1 MQTPRE
7 RIYIALGE
15 RLPNI
20 KASTLNSYTSVIKS
34 ILSYIYDRGGVAP
47 ETIDLT
53 ILKNPKL
60 IQDYVDEYE
69 KKNGKVM
76 PETTRRNIYSLLYR
90 IFPDMDEFK
99 NKFAE
104 AVKDIQSRDPQIKSE
119 REEDNWLSKEE
130 VEKVYQKEWNKVRPI
145 LKILKSKTAMSAA
158 ILTELSNF
166 ILLAVSSGVF
176 IPPRRSTDWT
186 EMKIK
191 NYSPIDNYYNAG
203 KFHFNN
209 YKTAG
214 VYGEQIVTVP
224 RKLRDILK
232 MYIEKNPYD
241 YLLVNNFG
249 GKLVESSLPPRL
261 NKIFGGKKIS
271 TTMLRHIYLSDY
283 HKDTPNLEDMKKT
296 AHDMG
301 HSIAMGLEYVRR

>member
-20 KASTLNSYTSVIKS
+20 KATTLNSYTSVIKS
-34 ILSYIYDRGGVAP
+34 ILAYIYDRGGVAP

-60 IQDYVDEYE
+60 IQDYVDEYD

-119 REEDNWLSKEE
+119 REEENWLSKEE
-130 VEKVYQKEWNKVRPI
+130 VEKVYQEEWDKARP
-145 LKILKSKTAMSAA
+145 ILKSKTAMSAA

-191 NYSPIDNYYNAG
+191 
-203 KFHFNN
+203 KF
-209 YKTAG
+209 G
-214 VYGEQIVTVP
+214 V
-224 RKLRDILK
+224 
-232 MYIEKNPYD
+232 KN
-241 YLLVNNFG
+241 
-249 GKLVESSLPPRL
+249 
-261 NKIFGGKKIS
+261 IS
-271 TTMLRHIYLSDY
+271 TS
-283 HKDTPNLEDMKKT
+283 
-296 AHDMG
+296 
-301 HSIAMGLEYVRR
+301 